1 MILLNR
7 IFLVLAVIAGF
18 NQAALAKQER
28 AGQFD
33 YYALTLSWSPTFC
46 RSPAGQRNPA
56 QCSQG
61 RRFAFVVH
69 GLWPQFEKGWPSFC
83 RSSQRW
89 VGNRQIRQM
98 MDVMPSKGLIIHQW
112 KKHGTCSGLSQDSY
126 FGLTRNL
133 FAKVK
138 IPARYL
144 SPTDPVK
151 ISPRQL
157 VVDFLKT
164 NRDLEADMISVHC
177 GNSRGTANLRELRIC
192 FNRKGVLASCGI
204 NERRQC
210 RAETLILPPV
220 R

>member
-1 MILLNR
+1 MASLNR
-7 IFLVLAVIAGF
+7 IFLMLAVLVGLS
-18 NQAALAKQER
+18 QGALAKQER

-33 YYALTLSWSPTFC
+33 YYVLALSWSPTFC
-46 RSPAGQRNPA
+46 RSQAGQRNPA
-56 QCSQG
+56 QCSKG

-83 RSSQRW
+83 RSPERW
-89 VGNRQIRQM
+89 VADRQIRQM
-98 MDVMPSKGLIIHQW
+98 MDIMPSKGLIIHQW
-112 KKHGTCSGLSQDSY
+112 KKHGACSGLSQNNY

-133 FAKVK
+133 FAKVR

-144 SPTDPVK
+144 LPTDPVR

-164 NRDLEADMISVHC
+164 NRGLRGDMISVHC

-192 FNRKGVLASCGI
+192 FNRKGELAACGI

-210 RAETLILPPV
+210 RAQTLIMPPV

>member
-1 MILLNR
+1 MTAIKR
-7 IFLVLAVIAGF
+7 ICLVLAICAVLTGPS
-18 NQAALAKQER
+18 LAKQQR
-28 AGQFD
+28 AGAFD
-33 YYALTLSWSPTFC
+33 YYTLALSWSPTFC
-46 RSPAGQRNPA
+46 RSAAGQRSPA
-56 QCSQG
+56 QCSPG

-69 GLWPQFEKGWPSFC
+69 GLWPQFAKGWPSFC
-83 RSSQRW
+83 RSSERW
-89 VGNRQIRQM
+89 VDDRQIRQM

-112 KKHGTCSGLSQDSY
+112 KKHGTCSGLTQDGY
-126 FGLTRNL
+126 FDLTRQL
-133 FAKVK
+133 FGKIK

-144 SPTDPVK
+144 SPTDPVR

-164 NRDLEADMISVHC
+164 NRNLEADMISVQC

-192 FNRKGVLASCGI
+192 FNRYGELAACGT

-210 RAETLILPPV
+210 RAQTLIMPPV